1 MMAGY
6 PAELEEHWDA
16 GGEHL
21 TIRPVRPDDVARL
34 RAFFERLSP
43 EDIRL
48 RFFAAVREL
57 TPAQLARF
65 TRIDYERDMALVAVR
80 DATDETVGV
89 ARLGRDDATSIE
101 EFAVIVQQDVKG
113 KGLATHMMRRLIA
126 WARQH
131 GVEEIRGE
139 ILAENTNMLTFARNL
154 GFTLRHLPAD
164 PEIVEAR
171 LVLRPMEDDRA
182 VPGGRP

>member
-1 MMAGY
+1 MIRY

-16 GGEHL
+16 AGEHL
-21 TIRPVRPDDVARL
+21 TIRPVRPDDVGRE
-34 RAFFERLSP
+34 RAFFGRLTP

-65 TRIDYERDMALVAVR
+65 TRIDYERDMAFVAVR
-80 DATDETVGV
+80 DATDEIVGV
-89 ARLGRDDATSIE
+89 ARLARNDDTGAD
-101 EFAVIVQQDVKG
+101 EFAVVVQQDVKG
-113 KGLATHMMRRLIA
+113 KGLGTHMMRRLID

-131 GVEEIRGE
+131 RITEICGE
-139 ILAENTNMLTFARNL
+139 ILAENTNMLLFARNL

-171 LVLRPMEDDRA
+171 LTLEA
-182 VPGGRP
+182 ALGPG